1 MRIGII
7 AALPGELKLL
17 VKGWKR
23 VPTRQRF
30 VAKWTETGCDTWI
43 AVCAGMGADAATRA
57 FAQAEADGPLDTV
70 LSIGWAGALREEGYP
85 GEFYIPNV
93 VVNAQTGERFILAER
108 EKPVVLVTAAQ
119 VANEAEKRRLAET
132 YGGMLVDMESATI
145 VRLAKMRGIPVCC
158 MKIITDDVNA
168 KLPNLNPFID
178 AMGQMKMARFIG
190 HVLLRP
196 GYWPGL
202 VRMGRASANGAN
214 YLASAILHFLIHDK
228 PRNVHEI
235 IRTGVIPD

>member
-1 MRIGII
+1 
-7 AALPGELKLL
+7 
-17 VKGWKR
+17 
-23 VPTRQRF
+23 
-30 VAKWTETGCDTWI
+30 
-43 AVCAGMGADAATRA
+43 
-57 FAQAEADGPLDTV
+57 
-70 LSIGWAGALREEGYP
+70 
-85 GEFYIPNV
+85 
-93 VVNAQTGERFILAER
+93 
-108 EKPVVLVTAAQ
+108 
-119 VANEAEKRRLAET
+119 
-132 YGGMLVDMESATI
+132 MLVDMESATI